1 MKEFILANEVLN
13 YVINDDITFKKAL
26 KKVFPN
32 GSEDRKYLSSVSS
45 LVGCELRHH
54 LLFSRLVEN
63 LHIELSNE
71 EKGFLYLTFANIFFL
86 KHFKKDE
93 VFSFL
98 KGVLKDKYNEDI
110 EKILAYQGN
119 VGDLLNIDRTSL
131 DYISIRFNTPTW
143 LIKMWNKHYGK
154 SITFKALKANSLPLK
169 NEYRYDENSN
179 VSLNDD
185 FVETDIE
192 NIYSFVGK
200 GSPRKLDV
208 IEKNIVF
215 PMKGIYK
222 KILDD
227 YIDDLSDEY
236 CLYSGSDDALI
247 KDLYIR
253 SKNEKGINVIVPD
266 ISKRAEMLRFI
277 RINKIKNINIF
288 MGNEEIAF
296 KTGISHKQDMII
308 VNPLSSS
315 FDKIRQ
321 YPDYLI
327 HFKRDSLDEL
337 INNEI
342 HLLNDLSLFVND
354 DGLLVYMV
362 DTMNKKETVGIVN
375 NFLKDHQDFELAS
388 DKQYFPFEKE
398 NATLYLAVIR
408 KKAKND

>member
-13 YVINDDITFKKAL
+13 YVVNDDITFKKAL

-54 LLFSRLVEN
+54 LLFTRLVDN
-63 LHIELSNE
+63 THIELSNE
-71 EKGFLYLTFANIFFL
+71 EKGFLYLAFANIFFL
-86 KHFKKDE
+86 KRFKKED
-93 VFSFL
+93 VVSFL
-98 KGVLKDKYNEDI
+98 KGALKDKYNEDV
-110 EKILAYQGN
+110 EKIISFEGN
-119 VGDLLNIDRTSL
+119 IGDLLNIDRTSL

-154 SITFKALKANSLPLK
+154 SVTFKVLKANSLPLK
-169 NEYRYDENSN
+169 NEYRYDENSD
-179 VSLNDD
+179 VTLSED
-185 FVETDIE
+185 FVKTDIE
-192 NIYSFVGK
+192 NIYNFVGK
-200 GSPRKLDV
+200 NNPRKLD
-208 IEKNIVF
+208 IYEKNIIF

-227 YIDDLSDEY
+227 NIDELSDEY
-236 CLYSGSDDALI
+236 CLYSGNEDALI

-253 SKNEKGINVIVPD
+253 SKGEKGINVVVPD

-277 RINKIKNINIF
+277 RINKIKNINMF

-296 KTGISHKQDMII
+296 RTGISHKQDMII

-327 HFKRDSLDEL
+327 HFKKDDLDGL
-337 INNEI
+337 INNEL
-342 HLLNDLSLFVND
+342 HLLNNLSLFVSD
-354 DGLLVYMV
+354 EGLLVYMV
-362 DTMNKKETVGIVN
+362 DTMNKKETVGTVT
-375 NFLKDHQDFELAS
+375 NFLKEHPDFELIS

-398 NATLYLAVIR
+398 NATLYLAIIR
-408 KKAKND
+408 KKSNND